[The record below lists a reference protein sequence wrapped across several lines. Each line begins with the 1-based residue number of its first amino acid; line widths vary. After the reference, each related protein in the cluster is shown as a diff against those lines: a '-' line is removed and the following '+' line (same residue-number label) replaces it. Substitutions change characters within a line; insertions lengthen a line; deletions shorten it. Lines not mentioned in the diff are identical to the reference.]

1 MHDDHDRFGNP
12 HDFEAYLQKLEGPE
26 RESWQKPE
34 EVLRALELRSG
45 HTVCDAGCGPGYF
58 SLRLAPRVRQVFAVE
73 VEARLLQRLLQRVEA
88 EGVRNLTPI
97 LALPGDPLL
106 PADARLDLAL
116 IVNTYH
122 HFPDGAAYLEK
133 LAAQLTP
140 EGRVA
145 VIEFREHKTPR
156 GQCLREAEA
165 AGLRPVAEHELLA
178 EQYFLVFRRK

>member
-1 MHDDHDRFGNP
+1 MHEPHDRYGNP
-12 HDFEAYLQKLEGPE
+12 RDFEAYLSKLEGPE

-45 HTVCDAGCGPGYF
+45 DTVCDAGCGPGYF
-58 SLRLAPRVRQVFAVE
+58 AVRIAARVRQVFAVE
-73 VEARLLQRLLQRVEA
+73 VEGRLLLRLVERVGA
-88 EGVRNLTPI
+88 EGIRNLTPI

-106 PADARLDLAL
+106 PVAARLDLAL

-133 LAAQLTP
+133 LAAPLTS

-156 GQCLREAEA
+156 EQCLREAEA
-165 AGLRPVAEHELLA
+165 AGLRLVAEHDFLA
-178 EQYFLVFRRK
+178 EQYFLVLRRK